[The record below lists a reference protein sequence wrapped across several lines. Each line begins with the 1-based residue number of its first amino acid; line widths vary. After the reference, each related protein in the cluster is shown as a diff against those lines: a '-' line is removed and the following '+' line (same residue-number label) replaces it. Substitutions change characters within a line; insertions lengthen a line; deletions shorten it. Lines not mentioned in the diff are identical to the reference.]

1 MSLLDNLRY
10 SNSQKRKK
18 EKMARN
24 EEKAF
29 TLFNKW
35 QTFKQEFHASAGN
48 RRPLLSGNETS
59 LPEAQ
64 KVRRELISKI
74 TKAISAIKNPE
85 LGELRI
91 RETNDEINKFMKQK
105 HYWELKIREMGG
117 NLPVG
122 KQFYEIEGKELPGAP
137 GYRYYGA
144 AKDLPGIKEL
154 FTEQG
159 VSLGGEE
166 GVEGGEEGGKEAKKA
181 IKKRRLT
188 RKDLYTNITPE
199 YFGYTQMINKIPNEE
214 GILPQDDHEQ
224 QQGVSSLF
232 PSEHLEL
239 LAIEKEAEEEFL
251 AEYLEKNPRFVK
263 KSDQEEEDD
272 PLYKELKALESIPEQ
287 VTKFIQSNG
296 QSAPSTYQSMPSS
309 FLRSEAQ
316 IPTKTTTTALPEVSS
331 IPTSAQATVEMD
343 VEDSKKSLLSKL
355 NLF

>member
-1 MSLLDNLRY
+1 
-10 SNSQKRKK
+10 
-18 EKMARN
+18 MARN

-64 KVRRELISKI
+64 KVRRELVSKI

-91 RETNDEINKFMKQK
+91 RETNDEINKLMKQK

-159 VSLGGEE
+159 VSMGGEE
-166 GVEGGEEGGKEAKKA
+166 GVEGEEGEKEAKKA

-188 RKDLYTNITPE
+188 RKDLYANITPE

-214 GILPQDDHEQ
+214 GMLPQDDDLQHE
-224 QQGVSSLF
+224 GISSLF

-239 LAIEKEAEEEFL
+239 LAIEKEAEDGFV
-251 AEYLEKNPRFVK
+251 ADYLEKHPQFTK
-263 KSDQEEEDD
+263 KGVQEEEED

-296 QSAPSTYQSMPSS
+296 QSAPPTYQSMPSS
-309 FLRSEAQ
+309 FLRSESQ
-316 IPTKTTTTALPEVSS
+316 IPASTTTALPEVSS
-331 IPTSAQATVEMD
+331 IPSSAMATVEMD